1 MMPSIRV
8 RPGKILSFLGVL
20 IKIVIML
27 AITFPFIWMI
37 ATSFKTVR
45 EAVAFPPT
53 LFPSGLEWKN
63 YTYVMAAFPIVRYFK
78 NSVIIAASVLILQ
91 YFIIIPAAYSL
102 AHHTYR
108 FKGVFFAVVLMGL
121 MIPQQITFV
130 PVYIFFSK
138 MRLLR
143 SYVPLI
149 LPFISNSFGI
159 FMLRQYFMQIPREI
173 LEAGKLDNA
182 NGWKIMYRIM
192 MPMAKPALLTIG
204 LLAFIGNWNSYFW
217 PLIMTSN
224 DAFRT
229 LPLGIATLK
238 TQETVQM
245 WNYIM
250 AGNVILV
257 LPIILVYLFA
267 NKRIRN
273 SFVYSGIK

>member
-1 MMPSIRV
+1 MINPGSV
-8 RPGKILSFLGVL
+8 RAGKILSAIGILV
-20 IKIVIML
+20 KTAMML

-37 ATSFKTVR
+37 TTSFKTVR
-45 EAVAFPPT
+45 EAIAFPPT

-63 YTYVMAAFPIVRYFK
+63 FAYVMDAFPIVNYFK
-78 NSVIIAASVLILQ
+78 NSVIVAASVLILQ

-102 AHHTYR
+102 ARHAYR
-108 FKGVFFAVVLMGL
+108 LKGVFFAVVLMGL
-121 MIPQQITFV
+121 MIPQQVTFV

-138 MRLLR
+138 MKLLR
-143 SYVPLI
+143 SYAPLI

-159 FMLRQYFMQIPREI
+159 FMLRQYFMQIPQEI

-182 NGWKIMYRIM
+182 GDWKIMYRIM
-192 MPMAKPALLTIG
+192 MPMAKSALLTIG
-204 LLAFIGNWNSYFW
+204 LLAFISNWNSYFW
-217 PLIMTSN
+217 PLIMTSS
-224 DAFRT
+224 DRFRT